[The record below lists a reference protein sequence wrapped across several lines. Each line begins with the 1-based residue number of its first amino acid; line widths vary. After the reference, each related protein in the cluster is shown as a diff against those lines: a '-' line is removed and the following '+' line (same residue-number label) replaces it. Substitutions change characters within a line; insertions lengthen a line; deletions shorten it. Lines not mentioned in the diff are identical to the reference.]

1 MRRKP
6 PADPR
11 VAQYN
16 DFQERLEADIMNVR
30 ELCHLAEVAAKGFAI
45 SKRLRRDIVTSADS
59 ARVFMT
65 GLESILM
72 MRIASEEEIERARAD
87 ASNIVHDPEGTP

>member
-30 ELCHLAEVAAKGFAI
+30 ELCHFLTVTHGKLHRVRVAGQGLDT
-45 SKRLRRDIVTSADS
+45 RVDS
-59 ARVFMT
+59 ARRFMT

-72 MRIASEEEIERARAD
+72 MRIASEEEIEGARAD